1 MITHLN
7 TLVSLSRTFPFDG
20 GRQTTRREAA
30 QQLRRWLYLEVQ
42 GGCIRYWPLFRICTV
57 EVHGVG
63 GSPQVSYL
71 AVLRLI
77 QLNYIRFE
85 DVDQYEEV
93 GVDEV
98 ELVECN
104 ETGDSLVEELT
115 DSDIIDSEPTFTHE
129 LGLSPMFFGAI
140 LPMMKQC
147 NGCGQEQCRCACRT
161 YPSIP
166 RSPTLAGLG

>member
-1 MITHLN
+1 MITHLS
-7 TLVSLSRTFPFDG
+7 TLVSLAHTFPFDG
-20 GRQTTRREAA
+20 GRSTTRREAA
-30 QQLRRWLYLEVQ
+30 VQLRRWLYLEVQ

-63 GSPQVSYL
+63 GSPQVSAG

-77 QLNYIRFE
+77 QQNYIRLE
-85 DVDQYEEV
+85 TVDEYEPV
-93 GVDEV
+93 SADEV
-98 ELVECN
+98 ELLDEVQ
-104 ETGDSLVEELT
+104 

-129 LGLSPMFFGAI
+129 LFF
-140 LPMMKQC
+140 KQC
-147 NGCGQEQCRCACRT
+147 NDCGQELCRCAYRT